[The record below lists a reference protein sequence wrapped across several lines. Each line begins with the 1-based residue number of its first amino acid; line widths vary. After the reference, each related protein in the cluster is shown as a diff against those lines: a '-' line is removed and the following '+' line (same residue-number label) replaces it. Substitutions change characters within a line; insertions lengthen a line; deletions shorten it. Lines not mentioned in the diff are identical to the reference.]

1 MIQAGF
7 EKDIDPVLQ
16 LLDRN
21 IQAAIEARSEYLA
34 ARSRQERE
42 LMRLNEQAR
51 GSFGKSTLNVEQV
64 AERFLVEP
72 STIRD
77 GAGRHSCL
85 RKAGY
90 KPGKRLL
97 FPIRVIELHERNLI
111 QRGQCGECFQK
122 AKKLEVLK

>member
-1 MIQAGF
+1 MQTN
-7 EKDIDPVLQ
+7 DDPVLIA
-16 LLDRN
+16 LD
-21 IQAAIEARSEYLA
+21 EVFLA
-34 ARSRQERE
+34 LQKFRDVYTQEKQRADFTHE
-42 LMRLNEQAR
+42 RLNEQAR

-122 AKKLEVLK
+122 AKSGK